1 MRNRWINLTIF
12 LLFLFE
18 GSIFQFI
25 NPSYHGSNVAIVP
38 RFVLTAIILV
48 SIFKDRKYAFALG
61 IVFGLLYDVVY
72 GDFIGLYTVGLAGI
86 GYFSGWSTQF
96 LHPTFLIYLFMQLLG
111 FVAFESFLT
120 GMLSLFKMINFQLE
134 WEVIY
139 VLIPSIIINLLFAAL
154 LYTFSEKI
162 QQTASE

>member
-1 MRNRWINLTIF
+1 LRNRWINLTIF

-96 LHPTFLIYLFMQLLG
+96 LHPTFLSVHAAVG
-111 FVAFESFLT
+111 FR
-120 GMLSLFKMINFQLE
+120 
-134 WEVIY
+134 
-139 VLIPSIIINLLFAAL
+139 SI
-154 LYTFSEKI
+154 
-162 QQTASE
+162 